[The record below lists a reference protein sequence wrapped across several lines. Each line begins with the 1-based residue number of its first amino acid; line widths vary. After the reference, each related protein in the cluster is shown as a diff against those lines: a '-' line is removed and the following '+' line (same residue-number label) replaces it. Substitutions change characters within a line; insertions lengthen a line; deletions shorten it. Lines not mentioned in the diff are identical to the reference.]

1 MRFYLVAIL
10 SFTLIGIQG
19 QILTGNVVDSKNNAI
34 QGATLYWMF
43 SSDGTST
50 SDNGFFRLERK
61 PEHQFLITNFTGYQP
76 DTTEVAPNEL
86 YIIIRLQEGLMLQTV
101 NIQAERNSNSFSRL
115 EPLNIESLEK
125 KEFKKAACCSLSES
139 FQTSNAVDVSYSN
152 AVTGTKEI
160 QFLGLRGLY
169 TQFLIENRTAFDGIL
184 STMGYDLIPGTWLDQ
199 VNILK
204 GASSALH
211 GSQSMAGAINV
222 QLKKPDTDHPVY
234 LNLFGDLHGRLESN
248 LHLNKKWNDRKASGL
263 YLNATTNASSRDHNE
278 DSFQD
283 EPKVNK
289 VKGLIRN
296 TFYSESFE
304 GQLNAQVLN

>member
-1 MRFYLVAIL
+1 M
-10 SFTLIGIQG
+10 
-19 QILTGNVVDSKNNAI
+19 
-34 QGATLYWMF
+34 
-43 SSDGTST
+43 
-50 SDNGFFRLERK
+50 
-61 PEHQFLITNFTGYQP
+61 
-76 DTTEVAPNEL
+76 
-86 YIIIRLQEGLMLQTV
+86 
-101 NIQAERNSNSFSRL
+101 
-115 EPLNIESLEK
+115 
-125 KEFKKAACCSLSES
+125 SES

-248 LHLNKKWNDRKASGL
+248 LHLNKNGMIEKQVDFISTQQL
-263 YLNATTNASSRDHNE
+263 IPHHEITTKIPSRMN
-278 DSFQD
+278 Q
-283 EPKVNK
+283 K
-289 VKGLIRN
+289 LIK
-296 TFYSESFE
+296 
-304 GQLNAQVLN
+304 